1 MPTRNSSPSARRTI
15 FTWLGVGLGGC
26 LIGGFLL
33 ITLRPIHGPEA
44 KPQGP
49 DLSQAP
55 AEKASPD
62 QIDTSSS
69 LLGKLAEKK
78 TATELL
84 PDPPSQLKLS
94 PEDQKKWE
102 DLQEILVSRNDNDPR
117 IDKEF
122 KNLSD
127 QMHRTL
133 QAQYHEFPL
142 ENRNQRGLIAFLI
155 ARDLKDTDDLEF
167 LKKIYQEAP
176 CLSLENCGSRTSSD
190 PHLSGIDESSMNY
203 PQLVSLYQLEAKL
216 RTKPELFLD
225 GSMKDYAREVIEQA
239 LRFPVSSVQKKAAEI
254 QSTYQL

>member
-1 MPTRNSSPSARRTI
+1 MPTRNSSPTVKKAI
-15 FTWLGVGLGGC
+15 LTWLGVGLGGC

-33 ITLRPIHGPEA
+33 VTLRPLHGPGP

-49 DLSQAP
+49 GLSQSP
-55 AEKASPD
+55 IEKALPD

-69 LLGKLAEKK
+69 LGNLAEKNV
-78 TATELL
+78 ATEL
-84 PDPPSQLKLS
+84 PPESSSQLKLS

-102 DLQEILVSRNDNDPR
+102 ALQEILVSRNDNDPR

-155 ARDLKDTDDLEF
+155 ARDLKDTEDLEF

-203 PQLVSLYQLEAKL
+203 PQLVSLYQLEAQL

-225 GSMKDYAREVIEQA
+225 GSMKDHARAVIEQA
-239 LRFPVSSVQKKAAEI
+239 LRFPVNSVQKKAAEI